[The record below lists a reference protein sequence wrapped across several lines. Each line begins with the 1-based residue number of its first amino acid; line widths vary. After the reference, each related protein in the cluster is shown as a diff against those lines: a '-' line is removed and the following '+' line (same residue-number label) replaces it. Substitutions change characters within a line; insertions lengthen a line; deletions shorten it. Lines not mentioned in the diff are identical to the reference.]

1 MDYRELLEKYMR
13 HVIQCE
19 SISFLDRLN
28 EYSDSVRISEREAE
42 ELERIESAIQADLY
56 SGNSRQ

>member
-1 MDYRELLEKYMR
+1 MDYLELLEKYMR

-28 EYSDSVRISEREAE
+28 EQSDSVHISESEAE
-42 ELERIESAIQADLY
+42 ELGRIEAAIEADLY

>member
-1 MDYRELLEKYMR
+1 MR